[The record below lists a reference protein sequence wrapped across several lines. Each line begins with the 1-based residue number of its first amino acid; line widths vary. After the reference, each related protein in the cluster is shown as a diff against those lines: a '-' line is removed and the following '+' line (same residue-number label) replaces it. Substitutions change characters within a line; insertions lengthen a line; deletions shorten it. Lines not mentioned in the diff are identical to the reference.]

1 MSSDDVFDR
10 VYRSSSDPASQRAL
24 YDDWAGSYDR
34 DLEASG
40 YATPGRLAR
49 VLAEHLSDRDAP
61 ILDVGCGTGMS
72 GRALADAGF
81 TTIDGADLSSG
92 MLDQAE
98 RAAVHRRR
106 WQLTAGELDVAPGT
120 YRAIVACGVIG
131 IGAAPASTLPL
142 IAAAVGP
149 DDLRVFS
156 FNDQVQT
163 DDDFMSALAALAD
176 SDFDQVAADDGVH
189 IASRN
194 STSVVYA
201 LRRTR

>member
-61 ILDVGCGTGMS
+61 ILDFGCGTGMS

-98 RAAVHRRR
+98 RAAVHRRL

-149 DDLRVFS
+149 DDLLVFS

-163 DDDFMSALAALAD
+163 DDDYMSALAALVD
-176 SDFDQVAADDGVH
+176 SDFDKVAADEGVH

-194 STSVVYA
+194 STSIVYA